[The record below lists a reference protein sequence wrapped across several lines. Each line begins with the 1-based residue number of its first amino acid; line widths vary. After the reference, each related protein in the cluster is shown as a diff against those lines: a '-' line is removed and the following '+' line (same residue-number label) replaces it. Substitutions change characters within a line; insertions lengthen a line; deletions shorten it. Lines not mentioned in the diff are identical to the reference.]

1 MLHAVFLPSAW
12 SIILLI
18 WGIEMT
24 DGKTTHKPYSTI
36 SHYTCSLTLTDD
48 ETTHITITTST
59 SGIAFATS
67 PDDAL
72 AQTITSND
80 YSKSSYASYILRYV
94 RDQLLTIDVDDAD
107 LIYTDEPTIT
117 PMTDDD
123 LQDFQRDVISAN
135 G

>member
-18 WGIEMT
+18 WGIELT
-24 DGKTTHKPYSTI
+24 DEKTTHKPYSTI
-36 SHYTCSLTLTDD
+36 NHYTCSLTLTDD

-59 SGIAFATS
+59 SGVAFAS
-67 PDDAL
+67 SSKDAL
-72 AQTITSND
+72 AQTITSNE

-94 RDQLLTIDVDDAD
+94 RDQLLTIDVDDAEV
-107 LIYTDEPTIT
+107 IYTDEPTIT
-117 PMTDDD
+117 PMTDED